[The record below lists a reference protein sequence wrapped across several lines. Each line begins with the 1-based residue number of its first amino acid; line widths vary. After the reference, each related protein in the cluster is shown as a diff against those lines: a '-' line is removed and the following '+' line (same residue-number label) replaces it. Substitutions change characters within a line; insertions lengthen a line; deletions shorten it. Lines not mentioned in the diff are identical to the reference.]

1 MKEQFIINDEKFD
14 IIIQGGQSNAE
25 GYGIGA
31 VDIEYQPSSDI
42 MYLNAKKEVETKD
55 RIVITYA
62 KAPFEISVATERGAG
77 EGKCGDFALTFARE
91 YINSGLLVKGR
102 KLLIIRAAIGGT
114 GFQKEHWGLGK
125 QLYSKLVEM
134 TDYALSL
141 NPENRIV
148 AFLWHQGEHD
158 AFEGNT
164 PENYHKQL
172 KNMLL
177 DIRSRYGNMPFV
189 AGDFCHEWK
198 NKNLAICQPIVETI
212 KRVVGEIGNA
222 GFVTTAELPSNNQK
236 TGNGDELH
244 FCRDSLYKLGVKYFK
259 EFYKLYECI

>member
-1 MKEQFIINDEKFD
+1 MFRKEKFD
-14 IIIQGGQSNAE
+14 IIVQGGQSNAE
-25 GYGIGA
+25 GFGIGA
-31 VDIEYQPSSDI
+31 VDIEYQPCDEI
-42 MYLNAKKEVETKD
+42 FYLNAQKKVETLGD
-55 RIVITYA
+55 RIVITYDNS
-62 KAPFEISVATERGAG
+62 PFQINVATERYLGT
-77 EGKCGDFALTFARE
+77 EQCGDFALSFAQE
-91 YINSGLLVKGR
+91 YADSGLLAKGR
-102 KLLIIRAAIGGT
+102 KLLIVRAAIGGT

-134 TDYALSL
+134 TDYVLSL
-141 NPENRIV
+141 NPENKIV

-198 NKNLAICQPIVETI
+198 SKNLAICQPIVDVI
-212 KRVVGEIGNA
+212 KRVVDEIGNA
-222 GFVTTAELPSNNQK
+222 GFVTTNNLLSNNQK
-236 TGNGDELH
+236 IENGDDIH
-244 FCRDSLYKLGVKYFK
+244 FCREALYMLGKRYFK
-259 EFYKLYECI
+259 EFYKLHE